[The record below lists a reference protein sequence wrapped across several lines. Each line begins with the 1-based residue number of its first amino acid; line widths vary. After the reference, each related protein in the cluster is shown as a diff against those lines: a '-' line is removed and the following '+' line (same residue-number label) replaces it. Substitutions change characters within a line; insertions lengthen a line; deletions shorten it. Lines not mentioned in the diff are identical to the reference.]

1 MMMRSDRGFTLV
13 ELIIALALVGAL
25 LVTAFGGLRM
35 AVGAW
40 QRGDE
45 RAEAQQHAR
54 GLTVALGRA
63 ISGTHAY
70 SAARRQGETPA
81 LLFDGKASRIE
92 FVTQVPPFP
101 AAVPAAF
108 TAVVIE
114 LREGERPGL
123 VVRQRILPNQ
133 DPFERAVPVLEDATI
148 SGVKLSYLGLQG
160 WQETWDPETDNG
172 LPQAVRIAVETAQS
186 GARPLPPL
194 TVAVGGPR

>member
-1 MMMRSDRGFTLV
+1 MMRDRRGFTLV

-40 QRGDE
+40 QRGGQ
-45 RAEAQQHAR
+45 RAEAQQHVR

-81 LLFDGKASRIE
+81 LLFEGTASRLE

-101 AAVPAAF
+101 TAVPAAF

-114 LREGERPGL
+114 LQEGERPGL
-123 VVRQRILPNQ
+123 VVRQRILPNHE
-133 DPFERAVPVLEDATI
+133 PFERAAPVLEDASVTTLA
-148 SGVKLSYLGLQG
+148 LSYLGQQG
-160 WQETWDPETDNG
+160 WQDTWDPETDNG
-172 LPQAVRIAVETAQS
+172 LPQAVRIAIDTTQS
-186 GARPLPPL
+186 GGRPMPPM